1 MIEHVEKFCPQLQPG
16 AILDGEAP
24 EYREITDLVA
34 GAVLSIAGYNAKRS
48 RRRVRVS
55 AGIKEDARDA
65 GRGIGIANQVR
76 TLLPVGVGDTIVVQ
90 HCERIS
96 RRSRG
101 GANIRA
107 STIKLCFRT
116 A

>member
-16 AILDGEAP
+16 AFLDGEVP
-24 EYREITDLVA
+24 EYREVTDLVA

-65 GRGIGIANQVR
+65 GRGIGIANPVR
-76 TLLPVGVGDTIVVQ
+76 TLGGSRPMGCLDTGLKKAAQDHAV
-90 HCERIS
+90 
-96 RRSRG
+96 
-101 GANIRA
+101 
-107 STIKLCFRT
+107 
-116 A
+116 